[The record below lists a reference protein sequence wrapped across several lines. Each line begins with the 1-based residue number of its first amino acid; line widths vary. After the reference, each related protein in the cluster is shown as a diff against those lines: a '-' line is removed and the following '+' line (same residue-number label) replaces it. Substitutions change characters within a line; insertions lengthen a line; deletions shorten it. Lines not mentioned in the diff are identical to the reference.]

1 VGAHL
6 RQIAVIS
13 ADLGAD
19 LRGRRIWRGSEAA
32 RPAKLSPFTRAD
44 TEFKE
49 LRKLKRVLQILPLL
63 AIVGMCSCIGST
75 LSNLLVSSVKLTPAN
90 PTIAVGG
97 TQQMILVET
106 FVDGST
112 NHESPTN
119 TSWSSTDTSVATI
132 SKAGIV
138 TGVGAGTTT
147 VHGSHKDNDA
157 TTMVTVTSAADVA
170 ITARGDSQ
178 TLQVKNLRTGLE
190 ITFAANRSRDSIGV
204 TPSGEGMAPSETS
217 VLPGHGPAW
226 LAIDPT
232 GKYLYVVNQTSEN
245 VSAFAI
251 DWKTA
256 SLYEV
261 VASPFSAGTKP
272 WSVEVDPAGATVSV
286 GHFRSGEIS
295 HFRIDPATGALTPN
309 TQ

>member
-1 VGAHL
+1 MH
-6 RQIAVIS
+6 
-13 ADLGAD
+13 
-19 LRGRRIWRGSEAA
+19 
-32 RPAKLSPFTRAD
+32 
-44 TEFKE
+44 TEFKP
-49 LRKLKRVLQILPLL
+49 LLKLKPVLQVLPLVAL
-63 AIVGMCSCIGST
+63 LGLCSCGST

-90 PTIAVGG
+90 PTIAIGG

-106 FVDGST
+106 FLDGTT

-119 TSWSSTDTSVATI
+119 TTWSSTDTSVATI

-138 TGVGAGTTT
+138 TGIAAGTSTI
-147 VHGSHKDNDA
+147 HGSHKDNDA
-157 TTMVTVTSAADVA
+157 TTVVTVTAAADVA

-178 TLQVKNLRTGLE
+178 TLQVKNLFSGQE
-190 ITFAANRSRDSIGV
+190 ITFTANRSRDSISV
-204 TPSGEGMAPSETS
+204 TPSGEGMAASETS

-226 LAIDPT
+226 LAIDPS

-261 VASPFSAGTKP
+261 VASPFSAGAKP
-272 WSVEVDPAGATVSV
+272 WSVEVDPGGATVSV
-286 GHFRSGEIS
+286 GHFRSSEIS
-295 HFRIDPATGALTPN
+295 HFRIDPATGALAPN
-309 TQ
+309 SQ

>member
-1 VGAHL
+1 ML
-6 RQIAVIS
+6 
-13 ADLGAD
+13 
-19 LRGRRIWRGSEAA
+19 
-32 RPAKLSPFTRAD
+32 
-44 TEFKE
+44 
-49 LRKLKRVLQILPLL
+49 KLKQVLQVLPLL
-63 AIVGMCSCIGST
+63 SLLALCSCGSA

-90 PTIAVGG
+90 PIIAIGG

-106 FVDGST
+106 FVGGST
-112 NHESPTN
+112 NHESPDN

-132 SKAGIV
+132 NIAGIV
-138 TGVGAGTTT
+138 TGVAAGTATI
-147 VHGSHKDNDA
+147 HGSHKDNDA
-157 TTMVTVTSAADVA
+157 STVVTVTSAADVA

-178 TLQVKNLRTGLE
+178 TLQVKNLRTGLG
-190 ITFAANRSRDSIGV
+190 ITFKANPSRDSISV
-204 TPSGEGMAPSETS
+204 TPSAEGMSASETS

-261 VASPFSAGTKP
+261 VASPFPAGAKP
-272 WSVEVDPAGATVSV
+272 WSVEVDPEGATVSV
-286 GHFRSGEIS
+286 GHFRSGEVS
-295 HFRIDPATGALTPN
+295 HFRIDPATGALS
-309 TQ
+309 QDSK

>member
-1 VGAHL
+1 L
-6 RQIAVIS
+6 RDRQSFSSFIQA
-13 ADLGAD
+13 G
-19 LRGRRIWRGSEAA
+19 
-32 RPAKLSPFTRAD
+32 
-44 TEFKE
+44 TEFKALLK
-49 LRKLKRVLQILPLL
+49 LRHVLQVLPLL
-63 AIVGMCSCIGST
+63 ALLGLCSCGSA

-106 FVDGST
+106 FLDGTT

-119 TSWSSTDTSVATI
+119 TTWMSEDTSVVTINSAGIATGITAGTATI
-132 SKAGIV
+132 
-138 TGVGAGTTT
+138 
-147 VHGSHKDNDA
+147 HGSHKDNDA
-157 TTMVTVTSAADVA
+157 STAVTVTATEDVA

-178 TLQVKNLRTGLE
+178 TLRVKNLRTGQE
-190 ITFAANRSRDSIGV
+190 IAFTANQSRDSISV
-204 TPSGEGMAPSETS
+204 TPSGEGMEPSETS

-226 LAIDPT
+226 LAIDPS

-261 VASPFSAGTKP
+261 VASPFSAGAKP
-272 WSVEVDPAGATVSV
+272 WSIEVDPGGATASV
-286 GHFRSGEIS
+286 GHFLRVDIS
-295 HFRIDPATGALTPN
+295 HFRIDPATGALSPSS
-309 TQ
+309 Q